1 MNNMDAKVV
10 SAALELGMSILPGS
24 QDNMY
29 IVYNFKRTEGVTVF
43 YDRLSGNYVVKHLI
57 HLPDGRTA
65 AFSEPVPTDPDEA
78 IKRMKEFN
86 AERLQFEKDNRIDT
100 INKDNI
106 SKITSYTEKLLE
118 DVLCKWDGPGCAT
131 DTIGQ
136 MRCTVANAIRESLEA
151 NRSVIHNMYNL

>member
-1 MNNMDAKVV
+1 MDTKVV

-43 YDRLSGNYVVKHLI
+43 YDRSSGNYVVKHLI
-57 HLPDGRTA
+57 HLPDRRTA
-65 AFSEPVPTDPDEA
+65 AFSTAVTTDPDEA

-86 AERLQFEKDNRIDT
+86 DERLQFEKENRIST
-100 INKDNI
+100 IDKDNL
-106 SKITSYTEKLLE
+106 SKLTAYTEKLLE
-118 DVLCKWDGPGCAT
+118 DVLGKWDGPGCTT

-136 MRCTVANAIRESLEA
+136 MRCNVTNAIRESLEA
-151 NRSVIHNMYNL
+151 NRSVIHNMYKL